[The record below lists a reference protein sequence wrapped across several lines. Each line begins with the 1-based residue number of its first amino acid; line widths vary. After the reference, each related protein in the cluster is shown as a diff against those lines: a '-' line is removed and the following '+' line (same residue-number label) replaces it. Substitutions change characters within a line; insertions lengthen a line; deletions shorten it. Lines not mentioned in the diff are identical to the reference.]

1 MQWVKMGTLE
11 NGKLGYMSGPNL
23 RKEFPTNVVPE
34 AVDVIKAVN
43 NGDEMF
49 YKIEPD
55 VLHLS
60 TFIDWVFMDLDNAYK
75 KAFGHNRRSMYLY
88 SNVGRSMVV
97 GNQVTDLLREIPH
110 ESSKGSYEP
119 IHIQYLPVRSE
130 VIDIIELQLA
140 ENDGKLVE
148 FSSGV
153 TSVTLH
159 FKHE

>member
-1 MQWVKMGTLE
+1 MDRGENGQCVIDNSRTYTTIQINYSPSYPKLSIGIELAKAMHWVKIGTLE
-11 NGKLGYMSGPNL
+11 NGKLGYMSGPSL

-75 KAFGHNRRSMYLY
+75 KAFGHNRCPMYLY
-88 SNVGRSMVV
+88 SNVGRGMASDLAF
-97 GNQVTDLLREIPH
+97 QV
-110 ESSKGSYEP
+110 
-119 IHIQYLPVRSE
+119 
-130 VIDIIELQLA
+130 
-140 ENDGKLVE
+140 
-148 FSSGV
+148 
-153 TSVTLH
+153 
-159 FKHE
+159 